1 MSLVA
6 RAAAAAGLCAV
17 VAVSIAGCGES
28 DDRMQVRRVVERF
41 DAALARHDGAAACA
55 QLSTD
60 TAMKLASDDGRP
72 CPPAIL
78 SHGLQP
84 AGPGR
89 LQVFVTSAKVDV
101 TSGESF
107 FLGRTP
113 AGWRIAALACKPPR
127 DKPAD
132 RPYDCEVEA

>member
-1 MSLVA
+1 MSSVS
-6 RAAAAAGLCAV
+6 RAAVGAGLCAL
-17 VAVSIAGCGES
+17 VAASVAGCGQS

-41 DAALARHDGAAACA
+41 DAALARHDGTAACSE
-55 QLSTD
+55 LSTD
-60 TAMKLASDDGRP
+60 TAMKLASDDRRP
-72 CPPAIL
+72 CPQAIL
-78 SHGLQP
+78 SLGLEP

-89 LQVFVTSAKVDV
+89 LQVFVTSAKVDA

-113 AGWRIAALACKPPR
+113 AGWRIAALGCKPPE
-127 DKPAD
+127 KPAD